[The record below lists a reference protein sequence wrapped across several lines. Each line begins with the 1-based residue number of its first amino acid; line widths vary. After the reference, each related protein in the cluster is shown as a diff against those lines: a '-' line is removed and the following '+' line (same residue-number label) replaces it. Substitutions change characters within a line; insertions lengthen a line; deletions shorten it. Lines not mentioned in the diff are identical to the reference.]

1 MGEVWIRTINNGL
14 VRADRVTEIASTRG
28 SLHEDLG
35 YALKVIVDSK
45 AHVVID
51 DGDRQGTLPERLD
64 HAQHLEDALLFA
76 LDEAREADSSTVV
89 FFDPE
94 NDRWALAAAAELAGG
109 IPAVG

>member
-14 VRADRVTEIASTRG
+14 VRADKVTEIASTRG
-28 SLHEDLG
+28 SLHEAQG
-35 YALKVIVDSK
+35 FALKVIVDGK

-51 DGDRQGTLPERLD
+51 DGDLPGTLPERLEY
-64 HAQHLEDALLFA
+64 AQHLEDALLFA
-76 LDEAREADSSTVV
+76 LDEAREADSSRVV

-109 IPAVG
+109 LPAVG